1 MQDRKQNFRFPL
13 AWFAGVAGVILLVGT
28 GTAWRAKYSL
38 KKAERISTSQNP
50 TVEAPQNSTITD
62 QEPIAQQ
69 QEQVR
74 VAWLDTTGTNIKLID
89 KSVTFSKSV
98 DQQQLLESAFEQ
110 LMAGV
115 AQSADYATAIPKD
128 TKLLSI
134 KASPEGVKLNLSSE
148 FTQGGGSASMTARLA
163 QVIYTASGLDNDVP
177 VWISVEGKP
186 LETLGGEGIIVSQPI
201 TRQEFQANFAL

>member
-1 MQDRKQNFRFPL
+1 MQDRKQNFRFHL

-28 GTAWRAKYSL
+28 GTAWWAKYSL

>member
-28 GTAWRAKYSL
+28 GTAWWAKYSL

-62 QEPIAQQ
+62 QEPIVQQ

-74 VAWLDTTGTNIKLID
+74 VAWLDTTGTNIRLID